1 MKKGFGFCLNLFVF
15 NKKNSWL
22 RLSSNETIINSLMKE
37 KYDLLKALLPELEAY
52 EQTTEKPSKAGFLA
66 WLQGLPTDAAPP
78 PQVSP
83 VHHEVTGASRIASTL
98 AMLAKYTRTY
108 MKKSLAAF
116 PFASPDDWVYLIVLF
131 YHGPLNK
138 TELILRSA
146 TEIPS
151 GMDALRRLERQG
163 MLRTLPFETDRR
175 AVLVELTP
183 EGAQMA
189 LKTMG
194 PMKEVS
200 ALIAGNLTDEEA
212 EELARILEKLY
223 VYHEPLWRERI
234 KKS

>member
-1 MKKGFGFCLNLFVF
+1 
-15 NKKNSWL
+15 
-22 RLSSNETIINSLMKE
+22 MKE

-66 WLQGLPTDAAPP
+66 WLQGLPQDSAPP
-78 PQVSP
+78 PQASP

-98 AMLAKYTRTY
+98 AILAKYTRTY

-146 TEIPS
+146 NEIPS

-163 MLRTLPFETDRR
+163 MIRSLPDDTDRR
-175 AVLVELTP
+175 AVLVALTH
-183 EGAQMA
+183 EGTQTILA
-189 LKTMG
+189 TMN
-194 PMKEVS
+194 PINEVS
-200 ALIAGNLTDEEA
+200 ALITSNLTDAEA
-212 EELARILEKLY
+212 EELVRILDKLHL
-223 VYHEPLWRERI
+223 YHQPLWRERL